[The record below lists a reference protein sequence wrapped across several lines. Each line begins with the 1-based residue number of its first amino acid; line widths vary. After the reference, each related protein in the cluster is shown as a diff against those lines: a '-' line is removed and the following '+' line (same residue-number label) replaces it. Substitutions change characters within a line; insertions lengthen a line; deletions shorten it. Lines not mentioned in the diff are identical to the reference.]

1 MRIFTS
7 VLPCGSHED
16 GLKSTS
22 LKRRESKM
30 LELVRV
36 LEDCF

>member
-1 MRIFTS
+1 MCIFIS
-7 VLPCGSHED
+7 VLLCGFYED
-16 GLKSTS
+16 GLKSIS
-22 LKRRESKM
+22 LKRREFKM